1 MMQWDTPI
9 YFYLMAFLP
18 VMLFGYLLF
27 RAWQNKAVRRF
38 GSSEMLEQLSPESSV
53 FKGWFKQSFLLL
65 GCAALVLALVN
76 PKVGTEL
83 ETVKREGVD
92 LVFAIDVSKSM
103 LAEDIAPNR
112 LEKAKRLVSETINK
126 LGGDRIGIIA
136 YAASAVPHLPITTD
150 YDAAKMFL
158 QSLNTEMLSSQG
170 TAIAEAIRM
179 AENYFDDANQ
189 ANRVLCILS
198 DGEDHEEGGLS
209 AAEAAA
215 EAGITIFTIA
225 LGSEKGDVIP
235 IKRNGVTSSFK
246 KDEDGEVVV
255 TRMNTEILENV
266 ANATGGLF
274 MLGDNTDE
282 VVETIG
288 EQLLKMDKQEFET
301 KQFAKFKD
309 QYQWFLALALLLIC
323 FEVFLLE
330 RKTKWIQ
337 KLNLFN
343 EK

>member
-1 MMQWDTPI
+1 MALVPLMLLG
-9 YFYLMAFLP
+9 YF
-18 VMLFGYLLF
+18 LF
-27 RAWQNKAVRRF
+27 RAWQKKAIRRF
-38 GSSEMLEQLSPESSV
+38 GSPVLLERLSPDGSV
-53 FKGWFKQSFLLL
+53 FKGWLKQSFLLL
-65 GCAALVLALVN
+65 GFVFLIMALVN
-76 PKVGTEL
+76 PKLGTEL
-83 ETVKREGVD
+83 ETIKREGVD

-158 QSLNTEMLSSQG
+158 QSLNTDMLSSQG
-170 TAIAEAIRM
+170 TAISEAIRM

-198 DGEDHEEGGLS
+198 DGEDHEEGGLV
-209 AAEAAA
+209 AAETAA

-246 KDEDGEVVV
+246 KDDQGEVVI

-274 MLGDNTDE
+274 LRGDNTSQ
-282 VVETIG
+282 VVETIADALI
-288 EQLLKMDKQEFET
+288 QMDKQEFET

-309 QYQWFLALALLLIC
+309 QYQWFLAIGLLLIC
-323 FEVFLLE
+323 FEVFLLK

>member
-9 YFYLMAFLP
+9 YFYLMALVP
-18 VMLFGYLLF
+18 LMLLGYFLF
-27 RAWQNKAVRRF
+27 RTWQKKAVRRF
-38 GSSEMLEQLSPESSV
+38 GSPALLERLSPDGSV
-53 FKGWFKQSFLLL
+53 FKGWLKQSFLLL
-65 GCAALVLALVN
+65 GFVFLIMTLVN
-76 PKVGTEL
+76 PKLGTEL

-136 YAASAVPHLPITTD
+136 YAAIAVPDLPITTD

-158 QSLNTEMLSSQG
+158 QSLNTDMLSSQG

-198 DGEDHEEGGLS
+198 DGEDHEEGGLV
-209 AAEAAA
+209 AAETAA
-215 EAGITIFTIA
+215 ESGITIFTIA

-246 KDEDGEVVV
+246 KDDQGEVVI

-274 MLGDNTDE
+274 LRGDNTE
-282 VVETIG
+282 QVVEAIG
-288 EQLLKMDKQEFET
+288 NELLRMDKQEFET

-309 QYQWFLALALLLIC
+309 QYQWFLAIGLLLIC

-330 RKTKWIQ
+330 RKTKWLQ
-337 KLNLFN
+337 KLDLFN